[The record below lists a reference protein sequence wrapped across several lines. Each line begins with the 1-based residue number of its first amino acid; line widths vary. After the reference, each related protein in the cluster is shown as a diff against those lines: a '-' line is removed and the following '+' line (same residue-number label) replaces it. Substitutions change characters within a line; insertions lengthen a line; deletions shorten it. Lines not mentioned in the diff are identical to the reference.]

1 MTYDKPVRS
10 TANPSPLRRAGS
22 IRRTSSLDVTWPDGG
37 TDLRRFEGRA
47 RDVIRQADGSD
58 HVRAEARM
66 TADLDFERCI
76 LAISADPAPARIQQ
90 LVGQRGGGHLR
101 VFLRE
106 QMPELFEQAHP
117 LYLLLDDISGT
128 SLVSNWAWSQWGDD
142 WLSNMQGVTGAVNV
156 EEMLAQRTNVCWGF
170 QPGFSSHDRDERP
183 GHETAADGK
192 ELRNPTDPE
201 GWHQFPDSEGLS
213 FRRARRIDVWREAD
227 AIRVEAS
234 FQDSAPRREGG
245 RSALHEYIL
254 RLTLD
259 PETLVI
265 SSLEPEPRV
274 LPFRECPGAMANA
287 KALVGTK
294 MDGIREAVLEH
305 LRGPAGCT
313 HLNDALRALADVP
326 ELLAALEER
335 VAAPA

>member
-1 MTYDKPVRS
+1 MNYDKPVRS
-10 TANPSPLRRAGS
+10 TANPSPPRRPGS

-58 HVRAEARM
+58 LVRAEARM
-66 TADLDFERCI
+66 TADLDFERRI
-76 LAISADPAPARIQQ
+76 LAVSADPAPAQLQQ

-101 VFLRE
+101 VFLRDL
-106 QMPELFEQAHP
+106 MPELIAQAHP

-128 SLVSNWAWSQWGDD
+128 SLVSNWAWSQWGED
-142 WLSNMQGVTGAVNV
+142 WLSKMQGVTGAVNMA
-156 EEMLAQRTNVCWGF
+156 EMLAERTNVCWGF
-170 QPGFSSHDRDERP
+170 QPGFSSHDPDTRLS
-183 GHETAADGK
+183 HEQAADGK
-192 ELRNPTDPE
+192 ELRNPADPE
-201 GWHQFPDSEGLS
+201 GWHQFPESEGLS
-213 FRRARRIDVWREAD
+213 FRRARRIDVWRETQ

-234 FQDSAPRREGG
+234 FQDSAPRRDGC
-245 RSALHEYIL
+245 RAALHEYIL
-254 RLTLD
+254 RVTLD
-259 PETLVI
+259 PATLVI

-287 KALVGTK
+287 RALVGTP
-294 MDGIREAVLEH
+294 MDNIREAVLER

-326 ELLAALEER
+326 ELLAALDER
-335 VAAPA
+335 LSVPA